1 MPGKAAVAVSLLSVA
16 QNGQVTVPQAFRKEH
31 DLSKGGKLMAVRMGD
46 ALVMVPHDS
55 VLESICLRLEQA
67 MLGAGVTTDDLKA
80 QALVERSRIV
90 QKRYQTR
97 SVERNKRRN

>member
-1 MPGKAAVAVSLLSVA
+1 M
-16 QNGQVTVPQAFRKEH
+16 TVPQSFRKEH
-31 DLSKGGKLMAVRMGD
+31 ALSKGGKLMAVRMGD

-67 MLGAGVTTDDLKA
+67 MLGAEVTLDHLKA

-90 QKRYQTR
+90 QKRYRSR
-97 SVERNKRRN
+97 SVGRKKRRN